1 MPTLLLL
8 LALLGAAQAED
19 QSPDAPKL
27 RLKVAQSLVSTGLST
42 SDRSGGPFPASSSTF
57 QYTSAQLSSGPTRA
71 ELTYRMRPRFE
82 LGGSATVALRRAT
95 IGGTEG
101 GSYTGGGAGLGL
113 TAIHNT
119 PLRPGAVLFAQVG
132 AGYSWSSYPS
142 NMPNAGTRTH
152 GLGGRAAVG
161 LRLKLAEQ
169 VNLEPA
175 LTGAAGGSWTT
186 EDAAAD
192 PDFQDHQSTW
202 LGGGA
207 ELGLSF
213 RF

>member
-1 MPTLLLL
+1 
-8 LALLGAAQAED
+8 
-19 QSPDAPKL
+19 
-27 RLKVAQSLVSTGLST
+27 
-42 SDRSGGPFPASSSTF
+42 
-57 QYTSAQLSSGPTRA
+57 
-71 ELTYRMRPRFE
+71 
-82 LGGSATVALRRAT
+82 
-95 IGGTEG
+95 
-101 GSYTGGGAGLGL
+101 
-113 TAIHNT
+113 
-119 PLRPGAVLFAQVG
+119 
-132 AGYSWSSYPS
+132 
-142 NMPNAGTRTH
+142 MPNAGTRTH